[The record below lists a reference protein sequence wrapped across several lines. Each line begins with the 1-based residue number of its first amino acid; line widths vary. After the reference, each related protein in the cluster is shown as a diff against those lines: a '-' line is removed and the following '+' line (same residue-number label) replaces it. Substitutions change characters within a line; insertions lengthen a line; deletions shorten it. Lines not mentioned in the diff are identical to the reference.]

1 MPVDER
7 EGEPGWDLSLG
18 PLEREPKR
26 EPQTY
31 QELSPQ
37 LDFLY
42 HCEAEF
48 SQWVQFADAKSGGV
62 ILVLSI
68 GALDLFRHAGDFLRA
83 YDLPHP
89 VWGVISLI
97 FFLLGMCGFALTVK
111 GVASTLFPRIRPS
124 KPSLFFFR
132 VAASYPD
139 GEAYAAAVTKNRE
152 AGIIENVAI
161 QAWNLARIAD
171 DKYRHLRHAY
181 AGALCLLIAW
191 GVARMALSLAA

>member
-1 MPVDER
+1 MPIDER
-7 EGEPGWDLSLG
+7 EGQPGWDMSLS
-18 PLEREPKR
+18 PLEQKPRR

-48 SQWVQFADAKSGGV
+48 SEWVQFADAKSGGV
-62 ILVLSI
+62 VLVLSI
-68 GALDLFRHAGDFLRA
+68 VALDLFHHANDFIRA

-89 VWGVISLI
+89 VWGWISLI
-97 FFLLGMCGFALTVK
+97 FFVLGMCAFGLTIK
-111 GVASTLFPRIRPS
+111 GVASTLFPRIRAS
-124 KPSLFFFR
+124 EPSLFFFR

-139 GEAYAAAVTKNRE
+139 GEAYAEAVTKNRE
-152 AGIIENVAI
+152 SGIIEDVAI
-161 QAWNLARIAD
+161 HAWNLARIAD

-181 AGALCLLIAW
+181 AGALCLLFAWAIAR
-191 GVARMALSLAA
+191 VALSLAA

>member
-7 EGEPGWDLSLG
+7 EGTPGWDISLS
-18 PLEREPKR
+18 PLEHKPRR

-42 HCEAEF
+42 HCETEF
-48 SQWVQFADAKSGGV
+48 GQWVQFADAKCGGV
-62 ILVLSI
+62 IIVLSI
-68 GALDLFRHAGDFLRA
+68 AALDLFHHANDFINA
-83 YDLPHP
+83 HDLPHP
-89 VWGVISLI
+89 AWGWISLVS
-97 FFLLGMCGFALTVK
+97 FALGVGGVLLTLK
-111 GVASTLFPRIRPS
+111 GVANTLFPRIRES

-132 VAASYPD
+132 VASSYPTAD
-139 GEAYAAAVTKNRE
+139 AYAEAVKKNRE
-152 AGIIENVAI
+152 SGIIDQVAI

-181 AGALCLLIAW
+181 AGALCLLFAW
-191 GVARMALSLAA
+191 GVARIALSLAA